1 MDHFII
7 SDIYC
12 TKPFFC
18 PMQFCISSATY
29 HKGEAGISP
38 IYPIEEIT
46 DLTSKKI
53 ILLAE
58 CKQLKVRERKW
69 NTKCHSFLG
78 TAVYWWK
85 ISLFLALTYETHPVN
100 FITAKAL
107 FELHIWNTIIV
118 IEIGKLESC
127 LTGSTSKWW
136 FQTILEPVEPLSLCT
151 FVAAAGFL
159 FAVYEYIVK
168 TKNKK
173 APNRHPANKK
183 GAAL

>member
-18 PMQFCISSATY
+18 PMQFCITSATY
-29 HKGEAGISP
+29 KREAGISP

-53 ILLAE
+53 ILFAE
-58 CKQLKVRERKW
+58 CKQLKVRESKW

-78 TAVYWWK
+78 TAVSWWK
-85 ISLFLALTYETHPVN
+85 ISLFLALTYETHTVN
-100 FITAKAL
+100 FVTAKAL
-107 FELHIWNTIIV
+107 FELHIWNTIII

-127 LTGSTSKWW
+127 LTGSTCKWW
-136 FQTILEPVEPLSLCT
+136 FQTGFFCRTSEPVHICSCSWLSVCCLWI
-151 FVAAAGFL
+151 
-159 FAVYEYIVK
+159 YSK
-168 TKNKK
+168 D
-173 APNRHPANKK
+173 
-183 GAAL
+183 